1 MKMNR
6 AVENRS
12 SFKAGMY
19 LLDSFT
25 SGMYNDSL
33 IVYREYI
40 QNAVDS
46 IDLVSERRK
55 RSLDVRIVLEPSSRR
70 ITIRD
75 NASGIPADLAKEV
88 LCSIGSSNKSAIGLR
103 GFRGIGRLG
112 GVAFSDKAIFRT

>member
-1 MKMNR
+1 MKMDR
-6 AVENRS
+6 AVENTS

-25 SGMYNDSL
+25 SGMYNDPL

-46 IDLVSERRK
+46 IDLASKSKR
-55 RSLDVRIVLEPSSRR
+55 RSLEVRIDEPGSRQ

-75 NASGIPADLAKEV
+75 NASGIPADLAEEV
-88 LCSIGSSNKSAIGLR
+88 LCSIGQQQQERQRFARFPGYWPLGWSGLQ
-103 GFRGIGRLG
+103 
-112 GVAFSDKAIFRT
+112 